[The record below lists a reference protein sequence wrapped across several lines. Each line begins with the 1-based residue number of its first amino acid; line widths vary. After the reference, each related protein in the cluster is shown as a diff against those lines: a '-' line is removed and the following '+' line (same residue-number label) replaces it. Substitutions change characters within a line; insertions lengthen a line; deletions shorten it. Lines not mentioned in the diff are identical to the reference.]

1 MIKGFFVFCLCE
13 YLQCIIFN
21 HYQILRKMKN
31 LKAII
36 LTALIAICCFAFV
49 NAQENAK
56 LFSITAEVQPQK
68 AILSIGGGTSLP
80 SSDAKDQAY
89 LSNSAGI
96 NADLFLSLIRKGWDG
111 VVKGTGGPK
120 LTAGLNFGGAYNFGG
135 SGGFGTTPNPFAVTG
150 QTSSVV
156 SDRGGAPADPGF
168 RMGAGPQVNF
178 HFGKLIVSPMV
189 LGEYFSMTQKEMSI
203 VQTTQYNGQSYDF
216 NLATLPETKT
226 SGFAVTPK
234 LRMQYL
240 ITSRIGFF
248 GDAAYTKG
256 PKTKTVV
263 SKLVPNGSPTTP
275 GNTYELQALT
285 TGTMVKGEPQKTALN
300 ATGFNFGVV
309 IGFGGNG
316 HGDDLTNGVVK
327 PACTCCGSRTH
338 DRLSCPDITRCN
350 TQTASSQ
357 VALSD
362 DLHKA
367 TGDIKKGWDGTVKGL
382 FVGNYAEIAVS
393 KNGGIEKLIEQI
405 NKAGKGKATFEK
417 YGDDKFIKIVR
428 KEKNTYI
435 SEFYPYDGSG
445 SGPMGIINGGYT
457 ISCQGS
463 CAEGC
468 NLNLEKTACSPCGDM
483 YLCTLVRHSG
493 SPWFH
498 DYFDRGSLVN
508 FPIET
513 GTGGTLTA
521 TSLNHIKDLI
531 LAQMPHATN
540 MISEIKKEE
549 NLLYIETRFEDK
561 GKDFVLVSK
570 LDTGGKKWVIDR
582 STLMACVGSCNGKTY
597 DCSLNGWGSV
607 GSHKYCNCDTGCRF
621 KIIAFPELGGGMSS
635 GLNLEDMIISDKN

>member
-1 MIKGFFVFCLCE
+1 
-13 YLQCIIFN
+13 
-21 HYQILRKMKN
+21 MKN
-31 LKAII
+31 LKASI
-36 LTALIAICCFAFV
+36 LTAFIAICCFAIV

-89 LSNSAGI
+89 LSNSAGM
-96 NADLFLSLIRKGWDG
+96 NADLFLSLIRKGWNG
-111 VVKGTGGPK
+111 TVKGHGM
-120 LTAGLNFGGAYNFGG
+120 TAGLNIGGAYSFGG
-135 SGGFGTTPNPFAVTG
+135 SGGLGVTQNPFAVTG
-150 QTSSVV
+150 QTSSIL
-156 SDRGGAPADPGF
+156 SDRGGASADPGF

-178 HFGKLIVSPMV
+178 YFGKFIVSPMV
-189 LGEYFSMTQKEMSI
+189 LGEYFSMTQKEMSV

-216 NLATLPETKT
+216 NLATLPETQT

-240 ITSRIGFF
+240 ITSRIGLFA
-248 GDAAYTKG
+248 DAAYTKG
-256 PKTKTVV
+256 PKTKTVI

-285 TGTMVKGEPQKTALN
+285 TGTMVKGEPQKTAMN
-300 ATGFNFGVV
+300 ATGFNVGVV

-316 HGDDLTNGVVK
+316 HGENFTNGVVK

-338 DRLSCPDITRCN
+338 DRSSCPDITRCGDLTAN
-350 TQTASSQ
+350 TQ
-357 VALSD
+357 VPNSD
-362 DLHKA
+362 M
-367 TGDIKKGWDGTVKGL
+367 IKDENPPKGWNGTIKDL
-382 FVGNYAEIAVS
+382 FVGNYAEIVVS
-393 KNGGIEKLIEQI
+393 KNGGVEKLIEQI
-405 NKAGKGKATFEK
+405 NKAGKGKATLEK
-417 YGDDKFIKIVR
+417 YGEDKFVKIVR

-468 NLNLEKTACSPCGDM
+468 SLNLEKTACSPCSDM
-483 YLCTLVRHSG
+483 SSCILVRHSG

-498 DYFDRGSLVN
+498 DYFDHGSLVN

-549 NLLYIETRFEDK
+549 NLQYIETRFEDK

-570 LDTGGKKWVIDR
+570 LATGGKKWVIDR

-607 GSHKYCNCDTGCRF
+607 GSHKYCNCDSGCRF